1 MDTHMGFTGG
11 SLVKNLPI
19 MQELQET
26 QVQSLGEEDPL
37 EEGKATHSS
46 ILAWRRSWT
55 EEPNG
60 LRSVGSQEWDTTEV
74 TEHRLGNPLAI
85 QRLGLSAVTAEGQGS
100 IPG

>member
-46 ILAWRRSWT
+46 ILAWR
-55 EEPNG
+55 
-60 LRSVGSQEWDTTEV
+60 
-74 TEHRLGNPLAI
+74 I
-85 QRLGLSAVTAEGQGS
+85 
-100 IPG
+100 